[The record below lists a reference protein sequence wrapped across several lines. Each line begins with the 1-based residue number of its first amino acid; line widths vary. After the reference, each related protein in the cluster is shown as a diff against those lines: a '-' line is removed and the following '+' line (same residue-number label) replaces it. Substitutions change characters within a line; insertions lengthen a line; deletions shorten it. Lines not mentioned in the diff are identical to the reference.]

1 MIEQGRDLKNVKKIG
16 VNSQSCKFLYILL
29 DVSKLDVSKLEN
41 SRKVDKSVWYILPP
55 LINTELRRV
64 LEVSMI

>member
-1 MIEQGRDLKNVKKIG
+1 MKKIG

-29 DVSKLDVSKLEN
+29 DVSKLDVSKLES

-55 LINTELRRV
+55 LTNTELRRV